1 VAKFTD
7 VLEEEVKKIEDL
19 ELDTRVLSTLITD
32 LDCEHRSI
40 NMHFDVQP
48 PAKINIRY
56 ILFIY

>member
-1 VAKFTD
+1 
-7 VLEEEVKKIEDL
+7 LKIL

-40 NMHFDVQP
+40 KMYRDVQP

-56 ILFIY
+56 IIFIYR